1 MNERSNKNN
10 MGSATMRRLITSIFG
25 LIAVASLSVRAD
37 AAIIR
42 YDVTPDTGSSW
53 IYDYEAENDTGSD
66 PIAQFTIFFDR
77 SLFSNL
83 AVVATPAG
91 WDDAFVAQPET
102 GPVVFDDGFF
112 DVLAAPT
119 FEIAPGALLG
129 GFRVRF
135 DFLGIGAPGSQLF
148 DIIGADGFTP
158 VFSGVTTPRVAVPEP
173 GTLGLGIL
181 AVLLVAFSV
190 YSRSTLRT
198 HPARRDIA
206 RSER

>member
-1 MNERSNKNN
+1 MSERNDKNN
-10 MGSATMRRLITSIFG
+10 TRSATMRRLITSIFG
-25 LIAVASLSVRAD
+25 LVAVASFSVQAD

-53 IYDYEAENDTGSD
+53 IYDYEVENDTGTD

-83 AVVATPAG
+83 SVVATPAG

-112 DVLAAPT
+112 DVLSAPG
-119 FEIAPGALLG
+119 FEIGPAALLG

-135 DFLGIGAPGSQLF
+135 DFLGAGTPGSQLF

-158 VFSGVTTPRVAVPEP
+158 VFSGITIPRRVAVPEP
-173 GTLGLGIL
+173 GGLALLALGLVLGLG
-181 AVLLVAFSV
+181 AARM
-190 YSRSTLRT
+190 SRRAT
-198 HPARRDIA
+198 
-206 RSER
+206 